1 MEDSR
6 LRPMSPLLGGWP
18 VELEQE
24 LVDSDL
30 SSPPV
35 STSLGCLVQSRIAL
49 EGP

>member
-6 LRPMSPLLGGWP
+6 LGPMQPLVGGGL
-18 VELEQE
+18 VGLEQE
-24 LVDSDL
+24 LIDSDL
-30 SSPPV
+30 SSPSV